1 MKLTL
6 FTLALVS
13 ATAQACT
20 PGLYGVGTCAPPV
33 TASGNGDFVTPHIIH
48 ALGKCFKDKFGVGPW
63 TFHGLASPDY
73 SGVGNAWGV
82 YKDFGDGVRSR
93 YHHVLLSSK
102 TNERLLRNISSS
114 TSATYA
120 RASKVWTPI
129 SCRTWS
135 ARQSRVAMKRSN
147 NAAQLTLPI
156 AQRPALREDM
166 RHRAC
171 MLRFSHVTDFRAP
184 RPGLR
189 SGKLVRGYQA
199 PRRG

>member
-33 TASGNGDFVTPHIIH
+33 TASGNGDSVTPHIIH

-102 TNERLLRNISSS
+102 TNERLLRNIF
-114 TSATYA
+114 
-120 RASKVWTPI
+120 KFDVGNLC
-129 SCRTWS
+129 SCK
-135 ARQSRVAMKRSN
+135 QSVDSN
-147 NAAQLTLPI
+147 ILQ
-156 AQRPALREDM
+156 D
-166 RHRAC
+166 
-171 MLRFSHVTDFRAP
+171 
-184 RPGLR
+184 
-189 SGKLVRGYQA
+189 LVRKAESG
-199 PRRG
+199 